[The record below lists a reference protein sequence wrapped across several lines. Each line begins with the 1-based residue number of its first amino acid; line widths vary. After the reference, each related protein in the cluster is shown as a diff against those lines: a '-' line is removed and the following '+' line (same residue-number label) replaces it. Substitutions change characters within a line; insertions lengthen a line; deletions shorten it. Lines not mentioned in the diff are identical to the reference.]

1 MSDLAGLGAPRASTV
16 GAAVARDLPQLSGA
30 TRRVSYRMATL
41 SRDDGEREDSQ

>member
-1 MSDLAGLGAPRASTV
+1 MGIARTTEPDARA
-16 GAAVARDLPQLSGA
+16 AAMGPGICCSFSGV